1 MEPELTDVQ
10 KANSTNH
17 HGERIIL
24 RLTYVSRYNAK
35 NANIEVARILEQA
48 QRNNAR
54 KGITGA
60 LVINDDYFLQVIEG
74 ARPAINQLLR
84 GLVQDSRHLEL
95 RIVECREVEQ
105 RRWSKWSMKYLTP
118 SELDKEQV
126 LKFSSGTKLNPY
138 LMSAAQIMAFMDT
151 LSDIQD
157 RKAMDT

>member
-74 ARPAINQLLR
+74 ARPVINQLLR

-126 LKFSSGTKLNPY
+126 LKFSSGTTLNPY